1 MTKKKKEK
9 FLSIIEINAFKI
21 HWKGAIRF
29 LLFVATIS
37 SKFQSM
43 SYITNFNILVFH
55 KKRPFFYTKTPSMK
69 NVQNTKPKMK
79 SFFSLT
85 FFCIFVSYICICM
98 RISKCICMYSSYK
111 AVRRIPK
118 LIVVTYEKM
127 YIARN

>member
-1 MTKKKKEK
+1 MKEKKEK

-29 LLFVATIS
+29 LLFIATIS

-43 SYITNFNILVFH
+43 PCIMNFNILVFH
-55 KKRPFFYTKTPSMK
+55 KKRPFFYTKTASMK
-69 NVQNTKPKMK
+69 NVQNTKSKML
-79 SFFSLT
+79 SLFSLPL
-85 FFCIFVSYICICM
+85 FCIFVSYICICM

-111 AVRRIPK
+111 AVWRIPK

-127 YIARN
+127 YIA